1 MAGIVPNNPSA
12 FPPSLEVRC
21 TNAAGAWMRRSGRQ
35 SFCIPTIHGGQ
46 MSEVTTPGKEE
57 VELRQ
62 EQQPRA
68 MHDSMARIVP
78 DNPLAFPPSMAV
90 RRRTT
95 ARMQEVEQRR
105 EHDYTDVGV
114 RVAPGDLQGRRK
126 VEQRRS
132 SCRSSDRV
140 AEAIAGPSRLARA
153 GLEEQ
158 LTVRSSHFEQRTPP
172 ASCGDFFVF
181 SNAVKAMHHGRHPN
195 ATMCWRFASLACRTC
210 RRPSE
215 SNPRDHS
222 AQADS

>member
-1 MAGIVPNNPSA
+1 
-12 FPPSLEVRC
+12 
-21 TNAAGAWMRRSGRQ
+21 
-35 SFCIPTIHGGQ
+35 
-46 MSEVTTPGKEE
+46 MSEV
-57 VELRQ
+57 
-62 EQQPRA
+62 RA

-114 RVAPGDLQGRRK
+114 RVAPGAATELP
-126 VEQRRS
+126 EQRP
-132 SCRSSDRV
+132 SCRSHC
-140 AEAIAGPSRLARA
+140 RLARA
-153 GLEEQ
+153 GQEEQ

-195 ATMCWRFASLACRTC
+195 ATMCWRFASLAC
-210 RRPSE
+210 
-215 SNPRDHS
+215 
-222 AQADS
+222 